1 MSLLNYIKTIAEPQV
16 YQHGTIDP
24 PKPLLKYL
32 DKILII
38 SCSQA
43 TQELIFLLAKIILS
57 QAVLPTIFNVRIL
70 PAYRQL
76 YFITV

>member
-24 PKPLLKYL
+24 SLNPFLKYL

-43 TQELIFLLAKIILS
+43 TQELIFPLAKIIS
-57 QAVLPTIFNVRIL
+57 IQPVLPTIFNVRISL
-70 PAYRQL
+70 AL
-76 YFITV
+76 